1 MAIIYQD
8 HSIVLYLSHI
18 FFPITKPVEDTTIF
32 ILQVR
37 NGTAERLQSQYAEDR
52 GQDLW
57 FKDTFALSA
66 VLLPSL
72 SLCKTSFLDDL
83 TSA

>member
-1 MAIIYQD
+1 MQSKYPHIFINIQTVMAIIYQD

-37 NGTAERLQSQYAEDR
+37 NGTGEKWNGREVTEPISR
-52 GQDLW
+52 GQGPG
-57 FKDTFALSA
+57 F
-66 VLLPSL
+66 VI
-72 SLCKTSFLDDL
+72 
-83 TSA
+83 